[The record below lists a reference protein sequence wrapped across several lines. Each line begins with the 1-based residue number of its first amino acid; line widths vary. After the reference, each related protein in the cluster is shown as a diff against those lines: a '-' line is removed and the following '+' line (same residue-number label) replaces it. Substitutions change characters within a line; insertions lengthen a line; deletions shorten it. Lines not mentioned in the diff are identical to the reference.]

1 MSLRYLPIFLFL
13 LMSLSC
19 GSKSTDLNL
28 SMANTQN
35 PLPACPDSPN
45 CVLTEREYEFE
56 ALVIYNAFREVLTD
70 IASETPSTKNQ
81 ELKIDAVFNIPVFGW
96 KDDVVI
102 QLATQ
107 KNKTIAYIRSASREG
122 YSDLGV
128 NKRRVK
134 KILSKVDLK
143 LQSK

>member
-1 MSLRYLPIFLFL
+1 
-13 LMSLSC
+13 
-19 GSKSTDLNL
+19 
-28 SMANTQN
+28 MANTHN

-45 CVLTEREYEFE
+45 CVLTEREYNFE

-70 IASETPSTKNQ
+70 IAFEASFTESQ
-81 ELKIDAVFNIPVFGW
+81 ELRINAVFKIPIFGW

-102 QLATQ
+102 QLT
-107 KNKTIAYIRSASREG
+107 KKDNKTTAYIRSASREG

-134 KILSKVDLK
+134 NILSKVDHK